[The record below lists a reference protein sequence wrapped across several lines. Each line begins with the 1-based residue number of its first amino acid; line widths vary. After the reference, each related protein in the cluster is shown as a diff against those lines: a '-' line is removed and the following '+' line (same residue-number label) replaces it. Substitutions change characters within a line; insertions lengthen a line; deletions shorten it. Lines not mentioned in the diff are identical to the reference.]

1 MKMTGVVTRRRKS
14 VIWIKGED
22 GGTYYGY
29 TTRKLRPGIEVGFD
43 VNLADEEVADHVM
56 VFGLNP
62 EYSIR
67 DNIVSAAI
75 GLIVGAIAVFLII

>member
-1 MKMTGVVTRRRKS
+1 MTGVVTRRRKS
-14 VIWIKGED
+14 VIWIKGAD
-22 GGTYYGY
+22 GGTYYGC
-29 TTRKLRPGIEVGFD
+29 TSRKLRPGTEVGFD
-43 VNLADEEVADHVM
+43 INIADDEVADHVM

-75 GLIVGAIAVFLII
+75 GLIVGIASVLLVI